1 MKQMERIMI
10 IGCGGSGKST
20 LAKQLGEKLKLPVV
34 HLDQLYWKE
43 NWQHISDEEMD
54 RLVAEAVNQP
64 KWIIDGNYNRM
75 IFKRLGYC
83 DTVIYLDYS
92 RFTCL
97 RGVFK
102 RIITTYGRV
111 RSDMGAG
118 CPERFDLEF
127 LKWVWNFNKNHR
139 KKYHDMLAALDEKK
153 VLIFNNRK
161 ECRTFVE
168 DLGEK

>member
-1 MKQMERIMI
+1 MEQMERIII

-54 RLVAEAVNQP
+54 QRVAGVVNQS
-64 KWIIDGNYNRM
+64 KWIIDGNYNRT
-75 IFKRLGYC
+75 ISARLEHC

-102 RIITTYGRV
+102 RVITTYGRV
-111 RSDMGAG
+111 RSDMGEG
-118 CPERFDLEF
+118 CPEQFDLEF
-127 LKWVWNFNKNHR
+127 IKWVWNFNKNHR
-139 KKYHDMLAALDEKK
+139 KKYYDMLAALKEKN
-153 VLIFNNRK
+153 VLIFRSRK
-161 ECRTFVE
+161 ECRRFVE
-168 DLGEK
+168 RIAE